1 MKLGTLKE
9 MLDVC
14 FSQLKSFYNRDEI
27 ADLSRSEIILESIV
41 ISNNQLKEDLERLFS
56 FSRPIF
62 VNN

>member
-14 FSQLKSFYNRDEI
+14 FSQLKSFYYRDEI

>member
-1 MKLGTLKE
+1 

-14 FSQLKSFYNRDEI
+14 FSQLKSFYYRDEI

-56 FSRPIF
+56 FSRPVF

>member
-1 MKLGTLKE
+1 MKLVTLKE

-14 FSQLKSFYNRDEI
+14 FSQLNSFYNRDEI

>member
-1 MKLGTLKE
+1 

-27 ADLSRSEIILESIV
+27 ADLSRPEIILESIV